1 LIDDRLL
8 AEDHPLDALAR
19 LAQAFAESLDIAGE
33 HFGGDVPR
41 GGRYIAIVHA
51 FLRSVD
57 DGSIDG

>member
-1 LIDDRLL
+1 
-8 AEDHPLDALAR
+8 

-33 HFGGDVPR
+33 RFGGDVPR